1 MGEEASC
8 PAFAATDEIERTR
21 YLQFLWCMSDKDP
34 LREAVLPL
42 KAVKYDSLPAA
53 TRTSITPLHFPRNF
67 AKIGKKQA
75 AQIATQRK
83 EWLTNLWFK
92 QGRPLYEPVWALG
105 IEYEQTWTRLSQH
118 RGRLLGSAPLGLYPA
133 TRQMTLRTWEKRFSK
148 RTLNEALEEART
160 LEIGANDRWSLASK
174 KQFVVQ
180 SNSTFNPSATLN
192 SVTIPAGQVPVTLGG
207 NLGVSNTISSG
218 STNTLERGS
227 EFITENTM
235 KALESIKTTRSTTV
249 EESVESGIERSS
261 SETLAN
267 PNRCNTLTY
276 CYYEI
281 IEKWEIISRPAR
293 VDLFLFVPLE
303 YQTAITLEWL
313 LANECALRP
322 LIPCDVLARGFDAAR
337 KLHAAD
343 LLRAMQV
350 EDLENQADA
359 EDAGAPEDA
368 ALKGVVKAV
377 DSLLTV
383 YRELSGAQQS
393 EQGVGSWLYW
403 ELIKLISV
411 TIADALALLEER
423 WQNVDKTSRADVA
436 DAVEDFRGRLGDV
449 EAEFLK
455 VNAAIVICTAV
466 AAGTFSG
473 VAPPLSHIVIA
484 AVVAILTALELAGL
498 DLIPDDRGLK
508 SKIKKV
514 FTKLDGS
521 LAPAIQADPASAL
534 ASGPQSDYALSQQVA
549 ERLRNEQRMQETAE
563 AEVAVEAL
571 RTHISERIFFYHQV
585 LWSQYD
591 PNRIKQRLLA
601 LGLPPGLFE
610 LRFYSFDLDR
620 GALRVLD
627 LALAQKLGFDPKGM
641 AEWQKNCKDEAVTKR
656 IEVMLPSPAVVVEP
670 LLGQCNGADDFVM
683 AHRELDLERAEAE
696 LRQAHAQADHDE
708 AEAAR
713 LTSLITAGLLDDPTP
728 YGHADKLVLHV
739 AAEAAPAAAS
749 ASTTTAVDDG
759 DT

>member
-1 MGEEASC
+1 MATEASC
-8 PAFAATDEIERTR
+8 PHFAATEEVERTR
-21 YLQFLWCMSDKDP
+21 YLQFLWCVSDKDP

-42 KAVKYDSLPAA
+42 KEVKYNTLPTAA
-53 TRTSITPLHFPRNF
+53 RLDIAGSPLQRTYG
-67 AKIGKKQA
+67 KISKKLA
-75 AQIATQRK
+75 SQIAIQRK
-83 EWLTNLWFK
+83 DWLANLWIK
-92 QGRPLYEPVWALG
+92 HGRPLYEPVWALG

-133 TRQMTLRTWEKRFSK
+133 TRQVTLRTWEKRFAK

-160 LEIGANDRWSLASK
+160 LEIGANDRWSLAAK

-207 NLGVSNTISSG
+207 NLGIAGTISSNA
-218 STNTLERGS
+218 TNTLERGS

-235 KALESIKTTRSTTV
+235 KALESVKTTRSTTV
-249 EESVESGIERSS
+249 EESVESGIERST

-281 IEKWEIISRPAR
+281 IEKWQIVSKPGS

-322 LIPCDVLARGFDAAR
+322 LIPCDILRGGFDAAR
-337 KLHAAD
+337 KLHAD
-343 LLRAMQV
+343 ELLRARQA
-350 EDLENQADA
+350 EDLQNQGDT

-368 ALKGVVKAV
+368 LLKAVVKAV
-377 DSLLTV
+377 DSLLTA
-383 YRELSGAQQS
+383 YRGLSGAQQS

-403 ELIKLISV
+403 ELIKLLSSGV
-411 TIADALALLEER
+411 ADALALLDER
-423 WQNVDKTSRADVA
+423 WLHVDKTSRADVA
-436 DAVEDFRGRLGDV
+436 DAVEDFRGKIGDV
-449 EAEFLK
+449 DAEFLK
-455 VNAAIVICTAV
+455 VNAAIGICAAV

-473 VAPPLSHIVIA
+473 VAPPLSHLTVA
-484 AVVAILTALELAGL
+484 AVVAILTSLEMLGL
-498 DLIPDDRGLK
+498 DLLPDDRGLK

-514 FTKLDGS
+514 FTKMDGA

-534 ASGPQSDYALSQQVA
+534 PTGAQSDYALSQQVA
-549 ERLRNEQRMQETAE
+549 ERLRSEQRLQAAVE

-591 PNRIKQRLLA
+591 ANRIKQRLLA

-610 LRFYSFDLDR
+610 LRFYGFDLER

-627 LALAQKLGFDPKGM
+627 LALAEKMGFDPKGL
-641 AEWQKNCKDEAVTKR
+641 AQWQKNCLMAETEKR
-656 IEVMLPSPAVVVEP
+656 LELMLPSPAVVVEP

-683 AHRELDLERAEAE
+683 AHREIDMERAQAELRRTEAQADQAEAE
-696 LRQAHAQADHDE
+696 AS
-708 AEAAR
+708 R
-713 LTSLITAGLLDDPTP
+713 LASRITEGLLDDPTP

-739 AAEAAPAAAS
+739 EAEEAAAAVAEA
-749 ASTTTAVDDG
+749 DDG
-759 DT
+759 DS